1 MCVRVSMCT
10 DVMTDVVVLRSARM
24 RRQIL
29 VRPLVFKVVH
39 WTSAEGRLLRRDKEE
54 LTEK

>member
-29 VRPLVFKVVH
+29 VGPLVFKVVH
-39 WTSAEGRLLRRDKEE
+39 WTPAEERLLKRDKEE
-54 LTEK
+54 LTGK